1 MYDDYKVSD
10 DLKSMM
16 NNERIVWSGRP
27 KKSCFVLE
35 CIFNPML
42 IFAFIWFMFD
52 FMFISQIF
60 SSDLSELDSSV
71 WMFVGFFALHLMP
84 VWIYLGGVIFSF
96 RKLKNTEYA
105 ITDTVQTAVFPNSI
119 ILSLSQTFRM
129 CIFTE
134 VFLTSGSE

>member
-96 RKLKNTEYA
+96 RKLA
-105 ITDTVQTAVFPNSI
+105 FSRGLGSVAHFQCSSLVQKCA
-119 ILSLSQTFRM
+119 
-129 CIFTE
+129 
-134 VFLTSGSE
+134 FLKAGR

>member
-42 IFAFIWFMFD
+42 ILREYGSFLI
-52 FMFISQIF
+52 
-60 SSDLSELDSSV
+60 L
-71 WMFVGFFALHLMP
+71 
-84 VWIYLGGVIFSF
+84 YL
-96 RKLKNTEYA
+96 
-105 ITDTVQTAVFPNSI
+105 
-119 ILSLSQTFRM
+119 
-129 CIFTE
+129 
-134 VFLTSGSE
+134 

>member
-96 RKLKNTEYA
+96 RKLKIRNMPLPIKEF
-105 ITDTVQTAVFPNSI
+105 TVQTAVFPNSI
-119 ILSLSQTFRM
+119 ILSLYRPFACVYSQRYF
-129 CIFTE
+129 
-134 VFLTSGSE
+134 

>member
-10 DLKSMM
+10 DLKNMM

-105 ITDTVQTAVFPNSI
+105 ITDKGIYSTNGCFSKQYNFK
-119 ILSLSQTFRM
+119 
-129 CIFTE
+129 
-134 VFLTSGSE
+134 